1 MSMAN
6 SPDPSRVFL
15 FGLDG
20 ATFTLLRPW
29 VEEGHLPALARLM
42 AGGAWGP
49 LASTIPALTPVAW
62 NSMVTG
68 VYPGKHGVYGFVRR
82 KPDSYELDVVTSR
95 DRRRPAIWNL
105 LDQAGRRSIVVDVPF
120 TYPPEPINGIM
131 VAGLGTPDVTTDFVH
146 PGPLREVLLRE
157 FGPYPL
163 DIYFAGDVRKLLD
176 DAHRLTNHRLA
187 VTRFLAR
194 ESPWD
199 FFMLGLMTTD
209 RLQHVV
215 WRYLDE
221 GSSRYDPDDARRLRP
236 AILAYYRHV
245 DEMVAELREMLDA
258 QTAFLIASDHGFGPM
273 DRSFSLLRWLG
284 QNGYLQLGGPRWQYA
299 PPAHVPAFTSRG
311 PGRVIQPG
319 GGAGDQRW
327 RDGLTFAVDRPDAY
341 AGAVFA
347 LPDLDLHRRYEV
359 KASVLDATPGAMLEF
374 DDLTRGDHPIIGGG
388 WVQKLPGEISA
399 VFQPRAREVELMVAM
414 TTYGG
419 NPSGHITIS
428 ALTLSARED
437 WSHTLAYM
445 LDTGSATEGR
455 RIRLN
460 VKGREPFGIVEMGD
474 GYEQLRTKIM
484 AELRTLRDEHGRP
497 LVGRIYRREEL
508 YRGPYAEEG
517 PDLLVLYADGIGEI
531 SQVPELIGYSADG
544 PISLPITRGNSGNH
558 RRDGILIA
566 AGGPIR
572 QGMQIAADIVD
583 LCPTILYLLGVRIPA
598 DVDGRVLS
606 EIIAAPGPA
615 DARPTGPAMSAQAGA
630 GEAHSADPGAA
641 YTDADRRKVED
652 RLRKLGY
659 IE

>member
-1 MSMAN
+1 MSMSH

-29 VEEGHLPALARLM
+29 MEEGHLPALARLV
-42 AGGAWGP
+42 AEGAWGP

-82 KPDSYELDVVTSR
+82 KPDSYEWDVVTSR

-105 LDQAGRRSIVVDVPF
+105 LDRAGRRSIVVDVPF

-131 VAGLGTPDVTTDFVH
+131 VAGLGTPDVTTEFVH
-146 PGPLREVLLRE
+146 PRSLREILVRE

-163 DIYFAGDVRKLLD
+163 DIYFTGDVRRLLD
-176 DAHRLTNHRLA
+176 DAHHLTDHRLA

-199 FFMLGLMTTD
+199 FFMLGLMMTD
-209 RLQHVV
+209 RLQHPL
-215 WRYLDE
+215 WGYLDE
-221 GSSRYDPDDARRLRP
+221 RHSRYDSDDARRLRP
-236 AILAYYRHV
+236 AIRAYYRHV
-245 DEMVAELREMLDA
+245 DEMIAELSEMLDA
-258 QTAFLIASDHGFGPM
+258 QTAFLIASDHGFGPLE
-273 DRSFSLLRWLG
+273 RSFSLLRWLE
-284 QNGYLQLGGPRWQYA
+284 QKEYLRLGGPCWQYA

-311 PGRVIQPG
+311 TGQVIQCSSG
-319 GGAGDQRW
+319 TGDQPSRE
-327 RDGLTFAVDRPDAY
+327 GLMFAVDRPDAY
-341 AGAVFA
+341 AGAVFT
-347 LPDLDLHRRYEV
+347 LPDLDLHRRYEIR
-359 KASVLDATPGAMLEF
+359 AAVLDATPGALLEF

-388 WVQKLPGEISA
+388 PVQKLPDEISA
-399 VFQPRAREVELMVAM
+399 VFQPKAREVELMAAM

-419 NPSGHITIS
+419 NPCGHITIT

-437 WSHTLAYM
+437 WSHSLAYIM
-445 LDTGSATEGR
+445 DTSAAEGR
-455 RIRLN
+455 RIHLN
-460 VKGREPFGIVEMGD
+460 VMGREPFGIVETGD
-474 GYEQLRTKIM
+474 SYEQLRSRIM
-484 AELRTLRDEHGRP
+484 AELQVLRDEHGRP
-497 LVGRIYRREEL
+497 LVDRIYRREEL

-517 PDLLVLYADGIGEI
+517 PDLVVLYADGVGEI
-531 SQVPELIGYSADG
+531 SHAPELIGHSVDG

-566 AGGPIR
+566 TGGPIR
-572 QGMQIAADIVD
+572 RGMQIAADIVD
-583 LCPTILYLLGVRIPA
+583 LCPTILYLLGVHVPA
-598 DVDGRVLS
+598 DLDGRVLS
-606 EIIAAPGPA
+606 EIITTPVLAGAGPA
-615 DARPTGPAMSAQAGA
+615 DATLTASASVGEVQTSDSGP
-630 GEAHSADPGAA
+630 EV